1 MCIWKY
7 AASQHRLGTQPSPKR
22 ARSRA
27 RQIRLGAEPV
37 DWEYG
42 AGVKGPVATP
52 WPLCQVSASQ
62 VGRLGIGMALGWKP
76 ASAYAR
82 YRLAVESP
90 TTVEKMKSG
99 RLSRMSSMMA
109 RESFSVESSAT

>member
-7 AASQHRLGTQPSPKR
+7 AGSQDRLVTQPSPKR

-27 RQIRLGAEPV
+27 RQIRLAAEPI
-37 DWEYG
+37 DWKYG
-42 AGVKGPVATP
+42 AAVKCPVATP
-52 WPLCQVSASQ
+52 WPICDGGAAEV
-62 VGRLGIGMALGWKP
+62 VRRGIGMALGSKP

-109 RESFSVESSAT
+109 R